1 MKGKIV
7 LPGDKLSTSEELLAG
22 DGTFEEDG
30 IIRAY
35 RMGFY
40 DIDEKRHTAMVKP
53 LTSIPVVVKKGDF
66 VLAHASS
73 VRSMMVIADV
83 FHVIKQNRSVS
94 GDTNGTIH
102 VSEISDGYVKSPE
115 DKYSVGD
122 IIRARVTQVSPSIQ
136 LTTKGKDLG
145 TIKSFCQRCRN
156 PLIKKDN
163 FLECPHCGHKEKR
176 KTAQDYGQYDLNNL

>member
-22 DGTFEEDG
+22 DGTYEEEG

-35 RMGFY
+35 RMGIY
-40 DIDEKRHTAMVKP
+40 DIDEKRHTALVKP
-53 LTSIPVVVKKGDF
+53 LTSIPVMIQKGDI
-66 VLAHASS
+66 VLAHAAS

-83 FHVIKQNRSVS
+83 FHVIKQKRAVS

-115 DKYSVGD
+115 EKFSVGD
-122 IIRARVTQVSPSIQ
+122 IIRARVTQVNPSIQ

-145 TIKSFCQRCRN
+145 AIKSFCQRCRN
-156 PLIKKDN
+156 PMEKKQN
-163 FLECPHCGHKEKR
+163 ILECPHCGHKEKR
-176 KTAQDYGQYDLNNL
+176 KMAQDYGQYDLSKL